1 MLTVLLW
8 LYKLSFQAYPQAFRA
23 EFADEMEGVF
33 REQLAEQSG
42 NGHRALL
49 VIGFHE
55 LSQLPVAAFRLR
67 WRVWRKNRPGS
78 LLIRAIYRSP
88 FHPVPPAHDGRFSWW
103 QTLFETAPF
112 ILVSALLFTV
122 VYLQPTWIPAEWQH
136 QWLDFSGWVVLFAL
150 PVLMVGLL
158 RGLPRWAYPPGGLVV
173 GHILFTSQGLFYF
186 WAATLLGG
194 FALALAAI
202 YVHLYHEP
210 LAPFLQRIG
219 RSLAFDWT
227 RLSFGFYS
235 VLPYAVISAFD
246 DTVPNNRTAYF
257 ALALLA
263 MILGAVAY
271 SRSQRQA
278 HQFGVLLGGMTLV
291 LVFPLMEQVY
301 LQNRWLS
308 DLIGLS
314 TLWAALVALLLLP
327 MLASVIYRNWLET
340 RSTRVEK

>member
-1 MLTVLLW
+1 MLAILLW

-42 NGHRALL
+42 NGRRALL
-49 VIGFHE
+49 VVGFQE

-67 WRVWRKNRPGS
+67 WRDWWKNRPGS

-88 FHPVPPAHDGRFSWW
+88 FHPVPPAHDGRFSWR
-103 QTLFETAPF
+103 QTLFETALF

-150 PVLMVGLL
+150 PVFVVGLL
-158 RGLPRWAYPPGGLVV
+158 RGLPRWAYPPGGLVI
-173 GHILFTSQGLFYF
+173 GHILFTSGLVYF
-186 WAATLLGG
+186 WAGTLLAAYG
-194 FALALAAI
+194 LALAAV
-202 YVHLYHEP
+202 YVHRYHEP
-210 LAPFLQRIG
+210 LDPWLVQIG
-219 RSLAFDWT
+219 QKLAFDWT
-227 RLSFGFYS
+227 RLAFGFYGL
-235 VLPYAVISAFD
+235 LPYALINAFD
-246 DTVPNNRTAYF
+246 DTYPNNRTAYF

-263 MILGAVAY
+263 MILGAVGY

-278 HQFGVLLGGMTLV
+278 RQFGMLLGGVTLT
-291 LVFPLMEQVY
+291 LLFPFLEQVY

-314 TLWAALVALLLLP
+314 GLWGGLVALLLLP
-327 MLASVIYRNWLET
+327 MLASVIYRNWLKT
-340 RSTRVEK
+340 RSTRVER